1 LIDWSQAAVEIERK
15 VRAFNP
21 FPVAETRL
29 DGEQLR
35 IYAAEVIDAGGR
47 DAPGGGDALPA
58 TAGQVVELRGDSIV
72 VACGRGRLALK
83 ELQRPGKRPV
93 AARDL
98 MNTLN
103 LAGRRLG

>member
-1 LIDWSQAAVEIERK
+1 MALKSRPWSRAGAAHR
-15 VRAFNP
+15 R
-21 FPVAETRL
+21 
-29 DGEQLR
+29 
-35 IYAAEVIDAGGR
+35 DAGR
-47 DAPGGGDALPA
+47 
-58 TAGQVVELRGDSIV
+58 VVELRGDAII

-83 ELQRPGKRPV
+83 ELQRPGKKPV

>member
-1 LIDWSQAAVEIERK
+1 LEIERQ

-21 FPVAETRL
+21 FPIAETRL

-35 IYAAEVIDAGGR
+35 IYAAEAVDAGDR
-47 DAPGGGDALPA
+47 DSPGGGDAEG
-58 TAGQVVELRGDSIV
+58 GQIVELRGDAII

-83 ELQRPGKRPV
+83 ELQRPGKKPV